1 MASPGSLLYTEYTE
15 LVTTTLRNTKKEFA
29 DNVSNH
35 NALFRRLTK
44 KNKVRTTDGGLS
56 ISCPL
61 EYAEN
66 GTYTRYSGLD
76 PLNIAQSDV
85 LTTAEFPW
93 RSCAVNVVTSGE
105 ELRKNSGGNAIL
117 NLAKSRI
124 KVAQKTMAN
133 NLSQDVYS
141 DGSLANQ
148 INGIQALVADTPT
161 NTVGNISGNTWSF
174 WRNIVQSAAAPI
186 QGGGAITPGDT
197 TILSL
202 MNPLWYALTRGADQP
217 DFIVSSTDYF
227 TFFENSQ
234 VNNQRYAKSEDAD
247 VAFTSM
253 KYKGADIFF
262 DQTDSGIPAAH
273 MYFLNT
279 DYLEF
284 VAHEDAWMEVMDDKT
299 AVNQD
304 GVVIPIITQGNMTV
318 SNRALQGVLKA

>member
-44 KNKVRTTDGGLS
+44 KNKIRMADGGLS

-66 GTYTRYSGLD
+66 GTFTRYSGLD

-93 RSCAVNVVTSGE
+93 RSSAVNVVTSGE
-105 ELRKNSGGNAIL
+105 ELRKNSGGNQIL

-133 NLSQDVYS
+133 NLSNDIYS
-141 DGSLANQ
+141 DGALSNQ
-148 INGIQALVADTPT
+148 INGIQALVADVNT
-161 NTVGNISGNTWSF
+161 NTVGNISGTTWAF
-174 WRNIVQSAAAPI
+174 WRNLVQSAAAPI
-186 QGGGAITPGDT
+186 QGGGAIVPSAT

-284 VAHEDAWMEVMDDKT
+284 VAHTDAFMEVMDDKT

-304 GVVIPIITQGNMTV
+304 GVVVPIITQGNLTV
-318 SNRALQGVLKA
+318 SNRSLQGVLKA

>member
-35 NALFRRLTK
+35 NALFRRLTR
-44 KNKVRTTDGGLS
+44 KNKIRTTDGGLS

-66 GTYTRYSGLD
+66 GTFTRYSGLD
-76 PLNIAQSDV
+76 VLNIAQSDV
-85 LTTAEFPW
+85 LTTAEYPW

-133 NLSQDVYS
+133 NLSNDIYS
-141 DGSLANQ
+141 DGSLSNQ

-161 NTVGNISGNTWSF
+161 NTVGNISSNTWAF
-174 WRNIVQSAAAPI
+174 WKNIVQSAAAPL
-186 QGGGAITPGDT
+186 QGGGAITPSAT
-197 TILSL
+197 TVLSL
-202 MNPLWYALTRGADQP
+202 MNPLWYELTRGADQP

-227 TFFENSQ
+227 TFFEDSQ
-234 VNNQRYAKSEDAD
+234 INNQRYAKSEDAD

-253 KYKGADIFF
+253 KYKGADVFF

-284 VAHEDAWMEVMDDKT
+284 CAHEDAFMEVMDDKT

-304 GVVIPIITQGNMTV
+304 GVVIPIITQGNLTV
-318 SNRALQGVLKA
+318 SNRSLQGVLKA